1 VRTKLSSTAHE
12 SDSEV
17 HTPAPHPGA
26 DQAIA
31 ASSLESNDRLAHQ
44 KVLAR
49 IVPLR
54 PIKQAEPNA
63 PSPGC
68 AQQDEGLLHDVRNL
82 VSAVGLYCD
91 LLSMPHVLRPEHRH
105 YADELRLLGER
116 SAALIERLIGA
127 GTRTDGGGGADSPSF
142 SDQARR
148 ALQSGPNSTAEE
160 QPRFEGLRPMVERSA
175 ALLHCVA
182 SGQAIEIVYGDA
194 SALAVRV
201 PAESVERILVNLVRN
216 AAAAMGRRRGHIRVG
231 VGLQPGDALR
241 IRPWPFQRV
250 RLTIEDSGCGMAPAE
265 MQRLL
270 ADSDPLASH
279 LPCSH
284 GIGFRV
290 VRELVEA
297 SRGDLWIQS
306 GPGQGTRVEIEWPVA
321 RVEGQEPVNAEA
333 ARRFAGETRRSA

>member
-17 HTPAPHPGA
+17 HTPAPCPGA

-31 ASSLESNDRLAHQ
+31 ASSLWSNDRLAHQ

-49 IVPLR
+49 IVP
-54 PIKQAEPNA
+54 IKQAEPNA
-63 PSPGC
+63 PSPG

-82 VSAVGLYCD
+82 VSAVSLYCD

-105 YADELRLLGER
+105 YADELRLLGEG

-127 GTRTDGGGGADSPSF
+127 GTRTDGGGGADSPS
-142 SDQARR
+142 SSKARR

-160 QPRFEGLRPMVERSA
+160 PPRFEGLRPMVERSA

-182 SGQAIEIVYGDA
+182 SGQVIEIVYGDA

-201 PAESVERILVNLVRN
+201 PAQSVERILVNLVRN
-216 AAAAMGRRRGHIRVG
+216 AAAAMGRRRGNMRVG

-241 IRPWPFQRV
+241 TRPWPFQRV
-250 RLTIEDSGCGMAPAE
+250 RLTVEDSGCGMAPAAV
-265 MQRLL
+265 QRLL
-270 ADSDPLASH
+270 ASSDPLASH

-306 GPGQGTRVEIEWPVA
+306 RPGQGTRVEIEWPVA
-321 RVEGQEPVNAEA
+321 QLEGQASAHCWVEA
-333 ARRFAGETRRSA
+333 QLAGETRRSA